1 MKYEV
6 IDMKIA
12 HSVQATLTIYA
23 HEDYPEVYGERK
35 RPMIVICPGG
45 GYEHVSPREGEA
57 IALQCQGREQ
67 SSRSI
72 CWNWQHL

>member
-6 IDMKIA
+6 IDIKIA

-45 GYEHVSPREGEA
+45 GYEHVSPR
-57 IALQCQGREQ
+57 
-67 SSRSI
+67 
-72 CWNWQHL
+72 

>member
-23 HEDYPEVYGERK
+23 HEDYPEVYGERN
-35 RPMIVICPGG
+35 RPMIVICH
-45 GYEHVSPREGEA
+45 E
-57 IALQCQGREQ
+57 LQSNCL
-67 SSRSI
+67 SFS
-72 CWNWQHL
+72 W

>member
-6 IDMKIA
+6 IDIKIA

-35 RPMIVICPGG
+35 MSLIHI
-45 GYEHVSPREGEA
+45 
-57 IALQCQGREQ
+57 
-67 SSRSI
+67 
-72 CWNWQHL
+72 